1 MGFFL
6 RKTWLWWLIAAA
18 LACFITWLICR
29 WRDRKGEAAEL
40 KAARAEAAEARTQAA
55 ERQTRIDALLAQRA
69 RDLDELG
76 TLRAAAAGA
85 VAGGGATA
93 LGLVGAT
100 AAAGPP
106 ALTDEQLAAGAA
118 LLGTKLRVDDLKVV
132 EGVGPAIEELLQ
144 NGGVRTWADLAGA
157 PVDTLKGILEAAGP
171 RFRVHDPATWSQQAS
186 LLVSGAWQE
195 FKDLCDRLTA
205 GREG

>member
-40 KAARAEAAEARTQAA
+40 KALRAEAADARTQAT
-55 ERQTRIDALLAQRA
+55 ERQTRIDSLLTQRA

-76 TLRAAAAGA
+76 TLRTAATGAGTA
-85 VAGGGATA
+85 A
-93 LGLVGAT
+93 LGLVGAS
-100 AAAGPP
+100 AVVAGPP
-106 ALTDEQLAAGAA
+106 ALTDDQLAAGAT
-118 LLGTKLRVDDLKVV
+118 LLGTKLRLDDLKVV
-132 EGVGPAIEELLQ
+132 EGIGPAIEELLH

-157 PVDTLKGILEAAGP
+157 PLDTLKGILDAAGP
-171 RFRVHDPATWSQQAS
+171 RFRVHDPVSWPRQSA

-195 FKDLCDRLTA
+195 FKDLCDQLTA